1 MRNLTLP
8 MDHVDTP
15 RALCGGYRN
24 LLITLA
30 RDAEALRKE
39 MEEMSESL
47 PKQPSKGKQAGM
59 RTLINAR
66 RRQRA
71 RLLQILSMNQ
81 LATRTFFGSTVP
93 ERIALFEI
101 ELN

>member
-1 MRNLTLP
+1 MRNLTLS
-8 MDHVDTP
+8 MEHVDTP

-39 MEEMSESL
+39 MDEMTKSL
-47 PKQPSKGKQAGM
+47 PTQPSKGKQAGM

-71 RLLQILSMNQ
+71 RLLQILSMNNM
-81 LATRTFFGSTVP
+81 AARTFFGST
-93 ERIALFEI
+93 RAWDIAQFEI